1 MKVKQ
6 LRLELDLKD
15 KIFNL
20 SEQDRKELIIELNQK
35 LIWANYENSRWGEN
49 PKYFKVWQY
58 VRHNPSTAY
67 AWIKEI
73 LSEG

>member
-20 SEQDRKELIIELNQK
+20 SEQDRKFLLSELSHK
-35 LIWANYENSRWGEN
+35 LTWANYENFRYNEKEYFKIWQYIKHN
-49 PKYFKVWQY
+49 PK
-58 VRHNPSTAY
+58 TAY
-67 AWIKEI
+67 AWIEEI
-73 LSEG
+73 LSKT